1 MYGIDDRLRS
11 TLNAKHS
18 AVNAKAVAC
27 SCAPFLIGV
36 VIVIACTALI
46 RLGDHILGFLRSF
59 IVFSCNTI
67 DSPVQIRMDEHTE
80 AVLADLQVHS
90 PHSGRP

>member
-36 VIVIACTALI
+36 VIVIAGTFFICFDDTI
-46 RLGDHILGFLRSF
+46 FCFCICQIINFCNSF
-59 IVFSCNTI
+59 RYDTFSC
-67 DSPVQIRMDEHTE
+67 S
-80 AVLADLQVHS
+80 LALRYNNDAWLLLYLV
-90 PHSGRP
+90 